1 MKYTQRIME
10 GLAMTKTTIC
20 IGLLDKDTKQ
30 QEINTLDAFKVAA
43 NIFAET
49 TGGATITQGTGVYTH
64 DNGEVVIEPTLVCV
78 IYGADNANIEKA
90 CKMAKVALN
99 QEAVTIETVE
109 SNSRFF

>member
-1 MKYTQRIME
+1 MV
-10 GLAMTKTTIC
+10 KTTIC

-64 DNGEVVIEPTLVCV
+64 DDGSVVIEPTLVCT
-78 IYGADNANIEKA
+78 IYGADVANIEKA